1 MSLAKFMDG
10 QVSGQM
16 ARGMQLSVICAEDAD
31 RYRPDPADADTVM
44 GDDLARL
51 FFSPCAVW
59 PKGERPAGFNQPL
72 VSKVPALLMS
82 GEQDPVTPPSYGE
95 AVLKGLSNG
104 RHLVLRGQGHNVIG
118 QGCMPKL
125 VSQFIESTDAK
136 ALDAKCL
143 DAIDG
148 TPAFTSFNG
157 WEP

>member
-1 MSLAKFMDG
+1 
-10 QVSGQM
+10 
-16 ARGMQLSVICAEDAD
+16 
-31 RYRPDPADADTVM
+31 
-44 GDDLARL
+44 
-51 FFSPCAVW
+51 
-59 PKGERPAGFNQPL
+59 
-72 VSKVPALLMS
+72 MS

-148 TPAFTSFNG
+148 HARLHQLQRMGAVMDLRIPFPSAAAIPG
-157 WEP
+157 DIR